1 MTDLKELQRQ
11 QLDYEKAK
19 PLNSNRLVT
28 FVNHFIVSIVEQLNE
43 LSSCVDSRLHSLNNK
58 INICHSNLVILEMKL
73 NSISGLSLPSNPNNN
88 NTNCLPQTQQID
100 EIQDNNRPTDVV
112 IETETETSNEVEGS
126 DEQIDEHKEE
136 EVVEENPQMAV
147 YRKMLRLGI
156 SLAAVHQ
163 KMMTEGVDINLL
175 KE

>member
-43 LSSCVDSRLHSLNNK
+43 LSSCVDSRLHSINNK

-73 NSISGLSLPSNPNNN
+73 NSISGLSLPLNPNNN
-88 NTNCLPQTQQID
+88 NTNSLPQTQQID

-112 IETETETSNEVEGS
+112 IETETETSNEVEES
-126 DEQIDEHKEE
+126 EQIDEPKEE
-136 EVVEENPQMAV
+136 EVVEEDPQMAK
-147 YRKMLRLGI
+147 YRKMLQLGI
-156 SLAAVHQ
+156 PLGAVHQ

-175 KE
+175 KV